1 MNLRSIAASAAGV
14 LLLSACASTLQGSQS
29 RAGALVP
36 GAARSG
42 RPMNASGCYGTF
54 GVEAVPCPVRLRK
67 SDGGSVGV
75 SITGP
80 QVVFAAIIGSDCAG
94 PGSVCNVQGS
104 TSNPTQFRVWSAK
117 GSNVCGTAWVVFVG
131 ISASGTE
138 IGTATVKVINKF
150 C

>member
-1 MNLRSIAASAAGV
+1 MPPQSPRSNQP
-14 LLLSACASTLQGSQS
+14 L
-29 RAGALVP
+29 
-36 GAARSG
+36 
-42 RPMNASGCYGTF
+42 NASGCYGTF

-67 SDGGSVGV
+67 SDGGSVTV

-104 TSNPTQFRVWSAK
+104 TSNPTQFRIWAVK
-117 GSNVCGTAWVVFVG
+117 GSNACGTAWVVFVG
-131 ISASGTE
+131 ISATGTE
-138 IGTATVKVINKF
+138 IGTATVKVINKL